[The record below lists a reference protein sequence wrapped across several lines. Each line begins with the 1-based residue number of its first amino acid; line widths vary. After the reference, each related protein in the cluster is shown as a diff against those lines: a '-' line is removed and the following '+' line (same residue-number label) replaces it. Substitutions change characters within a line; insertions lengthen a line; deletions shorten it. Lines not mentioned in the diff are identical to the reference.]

1 MFRSDIRRAASA
13 LAHDVGKYVAR
24 TARNV
29 PNNLPNDGWTPELA
43 GMLLRDLYDLRGER
57 ALHAFLRLAPA
68 ATSPL
73 AAFPEWTTA
82 HDLLLELDAMEPA
95 LRALAAPA
103 LHNAARLAL
112 LVERALGELALRA
125 RIGAPGRRR
134 KGKLP

>member
-29 PNNLPNDGWTPELA
+29 PDGAWTPELA
-43 GMLLRDLYDLRGER
+43 SMLLRDLYDLRGEH

-82 HDLLLELDAMEPA
+82 HDLLRELDAMEPA
-95 LRALAAPA
+95 LRALDTPA
-103 LHNAARLAL
+103 LRDAARLAL
-112 LVERALGELALRA
+112 SVESALGELALRA

>member
-29 PNNLPNDGWTPELA
+29 PDGAWTPELA
-43 GMLLRDLYDLRGER
+43 SMLLRDLYDLRGEH

-82 HDLLLELDAMEPA
+82 HDLLRELDTLEPA
-95 LRALAAPA
+95 LRALEAPA
-103 LHNAARLAL
+103 LQDAARLAL
-112 LVERALGELALRA
+112 LVERALAELALRA

-134 KGKLP
+134 KGVIP

>member
-29 PNNLPNDGWTPELA
+29 PEGGWTPELA
-43 GMLLRDLYDLRGER
+43 SMLVRDLYDLRGER
-57 ALHAFLRLAPA
+57 ALQVFLRLAPE

-82 HDLLLELDAMEPA
+82 HDLLRELDAMEPA
-95 LRALAAPA
+95 LRAFEAPA
-103 LHNAARLAL
+103 LEGAARLAL
-112 LVERALGELALRA
+112 RVERALRELALRV
-125 RIGAPGRRR
+125 RIGAPGRER
-134 KGKLP
+134 KGRRP

>member
-29 PNNLPNDGWTPELA
+29 PDGAWTPELA

-82 HDLLLELDAMEPA
+82 HDLLRELDAMEPA
-95 LRALAAPA
+95 LRGLAAPA
-103 LHNAARLAL
+103 LQDAARLAL
-112 LVERALGELALRA
+112 LVESALGELALRA
-125 RIGAPGRRR
+125 RIGAPGRGQR
-134 KGKLP
+134 GKLP